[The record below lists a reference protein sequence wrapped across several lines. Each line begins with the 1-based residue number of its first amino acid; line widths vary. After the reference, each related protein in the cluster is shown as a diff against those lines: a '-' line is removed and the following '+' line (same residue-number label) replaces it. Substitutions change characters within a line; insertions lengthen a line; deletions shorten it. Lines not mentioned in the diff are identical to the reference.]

1 MHLVNAFSPF
11 SFLFWYSQSSEDGFT
26 GRLSKRNTM
35 LDANQQETIRV
46 SGLKVPQ
53 RKNGE
58 VGKWV

>member
-1 MHLVNAFSPF
+1 MHFPHFL
-11 SFLFWYSQSSEDGFT
+11 SFFWYSQSSEDGFT

>member
-1 MHLVNAFSPF
+1 
-11 SFLFWYSQSSEDGFT
+11 
-26 GRLSKRNTM
+26 M